1 MINGL
6 LQKPMTKQQVSVYI
20 DTHLLAAV
28 DRLTPDRD
36 VAIEDALAAWCDRQM
51 KARAHNSFEAQRRRQ
66 DQDETGWLV

>member
-1 MINGL
+1 
-6 LQKPMTKQQVSVYI
+6 MTKQQVSVHI
-20 DTHLLAAV
+20 DTRLLAAV

-51 KARAHNSFEAQRRRQ
+51 QARAHDSFETQRRRQ